1 MKIEIVDYD
10 DNWPESFQKIKQRI
24 WPLVSEYSLSMEH
37 IGSTSV
43 KGLSAKPIIDID
55 IIIENT
61 NNLKVIT
68 TILEKIDYKFMGDLG
83 IEGRYAFKCIKSAVR
98 HNLYVCLMN
107 CTALNNHLILREHLR
122 INANDR
128 KLYSDLKKELAYKF
142 QNDIDGYIDG
152 KTDFILSVLKKNGM
166 NSDALQSVERVNKIN

>member
-10 DNWPESFQKIKQRI
+10 DNWSESFKELKHKI

-37 IGSTSV
+37 VGSTSV

-55 IIIENT
+55 IIIKNT
-61 NNLKVIT
+61 TNFEVIIN
-68 TILEKIDYKFMGDLG
+68 ILEKLGYEFMGDLG
-83 IEGRYAFKCIKSAVR
+83 IEGRYAFKCIKPVVR

-107 CTALNNHLILREHLR
+107 CTALINHLTLRDHLR

-128 KLYSDLKKELAYKF
+128 KLYSNLKKELSHKF
-142 QNDIDGYIDG
+142 QNDIDGYVDG
-152 KTDFILSVLKKNGM
+152 KTDFILSILKKNEM
-166 NSDALQSVERVNKIN
+166 NNDALKSIERSNKIN